1 MTENLDNNDGYVGTL
16 ALNRNELLLP
26 NYNKYITSLIIS
38 IWVNYRQQI
47 ESNEYQILDFGAGL
61 GTISI
66 EFQSKTSNKVQCFE
80 IDDFLVRTLKEKNLR
95 TFTQIEELKSKY
107 DLIYSSNVLEH
118 IEDDINALKSIS
130 NKLKPNGNL
139 ILFVPAFNLL
149 FSKIDTELGHFRRY
163 TISDLTAKMQTAG
176 FEIQDARYCDSMGFL
191 AWFSVKILK
200 IGQKMDRRVS
210 LGMKIFD
217 KLILP
222 ISIKI
227 DQVFPRIPF
236 GKNLLIIGIKKG
248 VLLK

>member
-1 MTENLDNNDGYVGTL
+1 MSENLNNNNGYIGTL

-26 NYNKYITSLIIS
+26 NYNKYVTSLIIS
-38 IWVNYRQQI
+38 IWLKYRQEI

-66 EFQSKTSNKVQCFE
+66 EFQSKASMEVQCFE
-80 IDDFLVRTLKEKNLR
+80 IDDFLVRNLKEKNLK
-95 TFTQIEELKSKY
+95 TFTQFEEIKSKY

-118 IEDDINALKSIS
+118 IEDDINAIKSIA
-130 NKLKPNGNL
+130 NKLKKNGHL
-139 ILFVPAFNLL
+139 ILFVPAFNIL

-163 TISDLTAKMQTAG
+163 TISDLTAKMQSAG

-191 AWFSVKILK
+191 AWFSVKIFK

-217 KLILP
+217 KIFLP
-222 ISIKI
+222 FSIKI
-227 DQVFPRIPF
+227 DQAFPRIPF
-236 GKNLLIIGIKKG
+236 GKNLLIIGIKKDN
-248 VLLK
+248 LPK

>member
-1 MTENLDNNDGYVGTL
+1 MSENLDNNDGYVGTL

-38 IWVNYRQQI
+38 IWFKYRQQI
-47 ESNEYQILDFGAGL
+47 ESKEYQILDFGAGL

-80 IDDFLVRTLKEKNLR
+80 IDDFLVRTLKEKNLQ

-118 IEDDINALKSIS
+118 IEDDVNSLKSIA

-176 FEIQDARYCDSMGFL
+176 FEIQDAR
-191 AWFSVKILK
+191 
-200 IGQKMDRRVS
+200 
-210 LGMKIFD
+210 
-217 KLILP
+217 
-222 ISIKI
+222 
-227 DQVFPRIPF
+227 
-236 GKNLLIIGIKKG
+236 
-248 VLLK
+248 

>member
-1 MTENLDNNDGYVGTL
+1 MDLPICTYGHTGFGRRVGTI
-16 ALNRNELLLP
+16 RG
-26 NYNKYITSLIIS
+26 SGS
-38 IWVNYRQQI
+38 
-47 ESNEYQILDFGAGL
+47 F
-61 GTISI
+61 
-66 EFQSKTSNKVQCFE
+66 CFNF
-80 IDDFLVRTLKEKNLR
+80 I
-95 TFTQIEELKSKY
+95 
-107 DLIYSSNVLEH
+107 
-118 IEDDINALKSIS
+118 
-130 NKLKPNGNL
+130 
-139 ILFVPAFNLL
+139 L

-222 ISIKI
+222 FSIKI

-236 GKNLLIIGIKKG
+236 GKNLLIIGIKKE
-248 VLLK
+248 VLPK